1 LRKSGKWVLHDPTA
15 KNIAHPVSASFPP
28 PIYKSG
34 ANRFEIDTC
43 APQIQAARDGK
54 IDLHALSKGHYP
66 GKRMNSNV
74 LPGLA
79 SVGFWDARGGQ
90 DWGLDFHRNE
100 GLEIVFLETGGTSF
114 TVDGRSHALQAGNL
128 TITRPWQ
135 LHKLGD
141 PHIGRGKLYWLILD
155 VGVRR
160 PNQEWKW
167 PAWLVLT
174 PGDLAELT
182 RKLRRGEQ
190 AVWMANPRI
199 RGVFRDL
206 ADCVLQ
212 WNDPRAVS
220 RLTVGVN
227 RLLLEL
233 LDVLAE
239 QQLDESPELV
249 TRRRTVELFLR
260 DLADNPASSAE
271 PWCLEGM
278 AAQCGMGI
286 TAMAK
291 YCRELVNIG
300 PMAFLNQC
308 RLDHAARNLVDK
320 PESSVTEIAMAA
332 GFNSSQYFATLFRKR
347 FKIPP
352 MEHRIRNR
360 Q

>member
-1 LRKSGKWVLHDPTA
+1 
-15 KNIAHPVSASFPP
+15 
-28 PIYKSG
+28 
-34 ANRFEIDTC
+34 
-43 APQIQAARDGK
+43 
-54 IDLHALSKGHYP
+54 
-66 GKRMNSNV
+66 MNSNV

-79 SVGFWDARGGQ
+79 SVGFWDARGVQ

-114 TVDGRSHALQAGNL
+114 AVDGRSYALQAGNL

-141 PHIGRGKLYWLILD
+141 PHIGRGKLHWLILD

-174 PGDLAELT
+174 PEDLAEMT
-182 RKLRRGEQ
+182 RKLRHGEQ

-206 ADCVLQ
+206 ADCVLA
-212 WNDPRAVS
+212 WNDLRSIS

-233 LDVLAE
+233 LDILAE
-239 QQLDESPELV
+239 QQLDESPDLV

-271 PWCLEGM
+271 PWTLEVM
-278 AAQCGMGI
+278 AKQCGMGI

-291 YCRELVNIG
+291 YCRELVNTG
-300 PMAFLNQC
+300 PIAYLNQC
-308 RLDHAARNLVDK
+308 RLEHAARWLL
-320 PESSVTEIAMAA
+320 ESPGASVTEIAMRA

-347 FKIPP
+347 HHMTPVQYRSRDIGRGGELAESAKKAARP
-352 MEHRIRNR
+352 
-360 Q
+360 